1 MPVDGGLV
9 DSKLTVHSP
18 SRPTIEDI
26 ILDHDLRGVSALRP
40 HLAADF
46 CTRAARYILDN
57 PGDVLIA
64 TGFYI
69 LSAGK
74 HETDGPPGAIAI
86 GNALQALGRRACYVA
101 DRHTVPML
109 RDWLADQ
116 APVIDFPIAGIA
128 SSRRKAGEI
137 LERLRPAVVVS
148 IERCGRTGGDT
159 YRNMRSMD
167 ITRHTA
173 RLDYFFDAGIPSVGI
188 GDGGN
193 EIGMGNLAEII
204 STVDTLPD
212 DPAVTPVDQLVIA
225 SVSNWGGYG
234 LVASL
239 SCLVKRNL
247 LPSIEEDRQMIR
259 RMVDTG
265 AVDGTS
271 GDRKYCVDSFSLE
284 ENAGQLARLHHLV
297 QEFIG
302 R

>member
-1 MPVDGGLV
+1 
-9 DSKLTVHSP
+9 
-18 SRPTIEDI
+18 
-26 ILDHDLRGVSALRP
+26 VSALRR
-40 HLAADF
+40 HLAPNF
-46 CTRAARYILDN
+46 CARAARFILDN
-57 PGDVLIA
+57 PGNVLIA

-86 GNALQALGRRACYVA
+86 GNALQALGRQASYVA

-109 RDWLADQ
+109 RDWLTDQ
-116 APVIDFPIAGIA
+116 APVIDFPIAGVA
-128 SSRRKAGEI
+128 SSRRTAGEI
-137 LERLRPAVVVS
+137 LRRIRPALIVA
-148 IERCGRTGGDT
+148 IERCSRTSRDT
-159 YRNMRSMD
+159 YLNMRSMD

-173 RLDYFFDAGIPSVGI
+173 RLDYLFDSGIPSVGI

-193 EIGMGNLAEII
+193 EIGMGNLAQII
-204 STVDTLPD
+204 TATDKLPG

-234 LVASL
+234 LVAAL
-239 SCLVKRNL
+239 SCLVRRNL
-247 LPSIEEDRQMIR
+247 LPSIEEDRRLVQ

-271 GDRKYCVDSFSLE
+271 GDHKYCVDGFSLE
-284 ENAGQLARLHHLV
+284 ENAEQLGRLHHLV

-302 R
+302 

>member
-1 MPVDGGLV
+1 MQ
-9 DSKLTVHSP
+9 
-18 SRPTIEDI
+18 IEDI
-26 ILDHDLRGVSALRP
+26 ILDHDLRGISALRP

-74 HETDGPPGAIAI
+74 HETDGPPGAVAI

-109 RDWLADQ
+109 RGWLSDQ
-116 APVIDFPIAGIA
+116 APVIDFPIADVL

-137 LERLRPAVVVS
+137 LERIRPAVVIS
-148 IERCGRTGGDT
+148 IERCGRTSRDT
-159 YRNMRSMD
+159 YLNMRSMD

-193 EIGMGNLAEII
+193 EIGMGNLARVIP
-204 STVDTLPD
+204 TLDKLPG
-212 DPAVTPVDQLVIA
+212 DPAVTPVDRLIIA

-247 LPSIEEDRQMIR
+247 LPSIAEDRQLIQ

-284 ENAGQLARLHHLV
+284 ENAGLLTRLHRLV
-297 QEFIG
+297 EAFIEQ
-302 R
+302 